1 MPAKHIP
8 EGYHTVVP
16 YIIARDAEEL
26 LTSSRRD
33 RMPLRKTSCAT
44 PRPNLAWRCPHRR
57 SHVMFS
63 QATERHP
70 AMACSLY
77 LYVPDTD
84 VAYRAALAAG
94 ATSVME
100 PANQFDGDRNAG
112 VKDANGTSGLRNA
125 RRSVSPEEMGRRQAD
140 EVKKRQQAHSPT
152 ADVGATSGGLS
163 PTSTHG

>member
-1 MPAKHIP
+1 MPAKPIP

-16 YIIARDAEEL
+16 YVIARDAEQL
-26 LTSSRRD
+26 LTFV
-33 RMPLRKTSCAT
+33 KTGLNAVEKDIMRY
-44 PRPNLAWRCPHRR
+44 PDGRIWHADVLIGD

-84 VAYRAALAAG
+84 AAYRAALAAG

-100 PANQFDGDRNAG
+100 PANQFYGDRNAG
-112 VKDANGTSGLRNA
+112 VKDANGNFWYFGTHVED
-125 RRSVSPEEMGRRQAD
+125 VSPEEMNRRQAD
-140 EVKKRQQAHSPT
+140 EVKKRQQAS
-152 ADVGATSGGLS
+152 
-163 PTSTHG
+163 

>member
-1 MPAKHIP
+1 MPAKPIP

-16 YIIARDAEEL
+16 YVIARDAEQL
-26 LTSSRRD
+26 LAFV
-33 RMPLRKTSCAT
+33 KTGLNAVEKDIMRY
-44 PRPNLAWRCPHRR
+44 PDGRIWHADVLIGD

-84 VAYRAALAAG
+84 AAYRAALAAG

-100 PANQFDGDRNAG
+100 PANQFYGDRNAG
-112 VKDANGTSGLRNA
+112 VKDANGNFWYFGTHVED
-125 RRSVSPEEMGRRQAD
+125 VSREEMNRRQAD
-140 EVKKRQQAHSPT
+140 EVKKRQQA
-152 ADVGATSGGLS
+152 
-163 PTSTHG
+163 

>member
-1 MPAKHIP
+1 MPAKPIP

-16 YIIARDAEEL
+16 YVIARDAEQL
-26 LTSSRRD
+26 L
-33 RMPLRKTSCAT
+33 
-44 PRPNLAWRCPHRR
+44 RCVKAGLNAVEKDIMRYTDGRIWHADVLIGD

-84 VAYRAALAAG
+84 AAYRAALAVG

-100 PANQFDGDRNAG
+100 PANQFYGDRNAG
-112 VKDANGTSGLRNA
+112 VKDANGNFWYFGTHVED
-125 RRSVSPEEMGRRQAD
+125 VSPEEMNRRQAD
-140 EVKKRQQAHSPT
+140 EVKKRQQT
-152 ADVGATSGGLS
+152 
-163 PTSTHG
+163 